1 MPALDGCP
9 PSLRAVADACQEALA
24 YRFADPALLAQALG
38 ILTPPLTPGQAAI
51 RQRLEFLGDA
61 AWNFA
66 VADTAFRLW
75 PHAGAGDLTRLRA
88 TWSSRSGMARLA
100 RQLGLPLPEAS
111 GALPSGGTPGQGLF
125 PAQADTE
132 AVSLPAP
139 VSGHNDEGISPRPV
153 APLTADASAV
163 TPDAPTPPGSGAG
176 VVAELPP
183 ATIRSMSSSPIPE
196 GPSERVVVELPL
208 ATARSGASSSVPEG
222 PSDRVVAELFEA
234 ILGAVV
240 MDGGLDPVRDLAC
253 RIIGQ
258 GGVPATPPPLD
269 PKSALQILAQSRF
282 GTLPIYRLLERR
294 GPPHQPIFR
303 LEVTVRGDGGNVSA
317 QAEGSS
323 RQAAERDAARRA
335 LDLLSG

>member
-24 YRFADPALLAQALG
+24 YRFADPTLLAQALG
-38 ILTPPLTPGQAAI
+38 ILTPPLTPGQAAV

-61 AWNFA
+61 VWNFA

-75 PHAGAGDLTRLRA
+75 PHASAGDLTRLRA

-100 RQLGLPLPEAS
+100 RQLGLPLPEAP
-111 GALPSGGTPGQGLF
+111 GALPSGGRPGNELF

-132 AVSLPAP
+132 GVSLPAP

-153 APLTADASAV
+153 APLAADASAV
-163 TPDAPTPPGSGAG
+163 TPDAPTLPGSGAG
-176 VVAELPP
+176 SA
-183 ATIRSMSSSPIPE
+183 A
-196 GPSERVVVELPL
+196 ELPL
-208 ATARSGASSSVPEG
+208 ATVRSGASSSVPEG

-258 GGVPATPPPLD
+258 GGVPATPPPMD

-282 GTLPIYRLLERR
+282 GTLPVYRLLERR

-303 LEVTVRGDGGNVSA
+303 LEVTIRGDGGNVSA

-335 LDLLSG
+335 LDLLSA

>member
-1 MPALDGCP
+1 MPAPDGCP
-9 PSLRAVADACQEALA
+9 PPLQALADACQAALA

-38 ILTPPLTPGQAAI
+38 ILTPPLTPEQAAV

-75 PHAGAGDLTRLRA
+75 PHANAGDLTRLRA
-88 TWSSRSGMARLA
+88 TWSSRSGLARLA
-100 RQLGLPLPEAS
+100 RQLGLPIPEAP
-111 GALPSGGTPGQGLF
+111 GAGE
-125 PAQADTE
+125 PAAAE
-132 AVSLPAP
+132 GSPAP
-139 VSGHNDEGISPRPV
+139 SRPMNVSPS
-153 APLTADASAV
+153 
-163 TPDAPTPPGSGAG
+163 
-176 VVAELPP
+176 
-183 ATIRSMSSSPIPE
+183 PE
-196 GPSERVVVELPL
+196 GPSE
-208 ATARSGASSSVPEG
+208 
-222 PSDRVVAELFEA
+222 RVVAELFEA

-240 MDGGLDPVRDLAC
+240 MDGGLDPVRDLAR

-258 GGVPATPPPLD
+258 SGAPDTPPPMD

-282 GTLPIYRLLERR
+282 GTLPVYRLLERR

-335 LDLLSG
+335 IELLSG

>member
-1 MPALDGCP
+1 MTAPDECA
-9 PSLRAVADACQEALA
+9 PSHQTLAEACQEALA
-24 YRFADPALLAQALG
+24 YRFAEPALLAQALG
-38 ILTPPLTPGQAAI
+38 ILTPPLTPGQAAA

-75 PHAGAGDLTRLRA
+75 PHASAGDLTRIRA
-88 TWSSRSGMARLA
+88 TWSSRSGLARLA
-100 RQLGLPLPEAS
+100 RQLGLPLPEA
-111 GALPSGGTPGQGLF
+111 PGTGEPNASRV
-125 PAQADTE
+125 P
-132 AVSLPAP
+132 PAP
-139 VSGHNDEGISPRPV
+139 SRPV
-153 APLTADASAV
+153 DAS
-163 TPDAPTPPGSGAG
+163 S
-176 VVAELPP
+176 L
-183 ATIRSMSSSPIPE
+183 PE
-196 GPSERVVVELPL
+196 GPSE
-208 ATARSGASSSVPEG
+208 
-222 PSDRVVAELFEA
+222 RVVAELFEA

-240 MDGGLDPVRDLAC
+240 MDGGLDPVRDLAR
-253 RIIGQ
+253 RIIGRSD
-258 GGVPATPPPLD
+258 GPVTPPPMD

-335 LDLLSG
+335 LELLAG